1 VKPVNPLAQL
11 QARQN
16 GTGLVNLIVDTPK
29 GSRNKFRYDDKLGL
43 FRLSKR
49 LPLGMAFPY
58 DFGFIPSTL
67 GEDGDPL
74 DVLLVSDVP
83 AFPGCLVGV
92 QLLGVLEA
100 EQREEQKTQRNDRLI
115 AIPVTPYNPPEL
127 ASLLDLGKTQLSEIE
142 HFFVSYNE
150 AEGRTFRV
158 IARLGP
164 EAAER
169 HLDEGVRKFTQRG
182 E

>member
-1 VKPVNPLAQL
+1 MLN
-11 QARQN
+11 
-16 GTGLVNLIVDTPK
+16 LVVDTPK
-29 GSRNKFRYDDKLGL
+29 GSRNKFRFDEKLGL

-67 GEDGDPL
+67 AEDGDPL
-74 DVLLVSDVP
+74 DVLLVSDAP
-83 AFPGCLVGV
+83 AFPGCLVGA

-100 EQREEQKTQRNDRLI
+100 EQKDEKETLRNDRLV
-115 AIPVTPYNPPEL
+115 AIPVTPYNPPQL
-127 ASLLDLGKTQLSEIE
+127 TSLSDLGEARLSEIE
-142 HFFVSYNE
+142 HFFVSYNQ

-158 IARLGP
+158 IDRRGR

-169 HLDEGVRKFTQRG
+169 LVDEGVRKFTQ
-182 E
+182 